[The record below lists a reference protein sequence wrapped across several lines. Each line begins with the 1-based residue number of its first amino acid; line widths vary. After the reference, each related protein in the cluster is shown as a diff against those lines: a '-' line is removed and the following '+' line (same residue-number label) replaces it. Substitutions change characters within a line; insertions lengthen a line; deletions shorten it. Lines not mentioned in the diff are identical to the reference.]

1 MGPWGCPG
9 GMTGLAGSSVPLDGL
24 WWSGGRFP
32 FREAASMFWGWLDE
46 ARSGPVGLGPFMQ
59 RFLKG
64 KPFGA
69 SYSECFGY
77 YSRPD

>member
-32 FREAASMFWGWLDE
+32 FWEAASMFLGGCGE
-46 ARSGPVGLGPFMQ
+46 VRSGLGLGQFMQ

-64 KPFGA
+64 KPFGTLPLGG
-69 SYSECFGY
+69 FGY
-77 YSRPD
+77 YAE